1 MTTSDGVTGGYGSL
15 RHRLVAMVSGML
27 ANVTYTSRRG
37 LTRGLRRRG
46 GLGWVP
52 AWLTGSSAPTPEEQF
67 FLSLDL
73 KGEVVYDIGAFHG
86 LFTLF
91 FAQRAAQVV
100 AFEPNPASRRRLV
113 DNVRLNSFSNVIV
126 RDVGVGA
133 APSRSTLT
141 FDPRMSGGATVAATL
156 QEEQRHSRHHVE
168 SAEITVVRLDDE
180 IRTSSLPAPTFA
192 KIDVEGMEL
201 PALQGMRET
210 LETCRP
216 RLYIEMHGATMEEKR
231 HNARDVVAFL
241 AECGYRRIAHVESG
255 TELDAATT
263 EIAAQGHLY
272 CVP

>member
-1 MTTSDGVTGGYGSL
+1 ML
-15 RHRLVAMVSGML
+15 SGL
-27 ANVTYTSRRG
+27 LGNVTYTSRRG

-52 AWLTGSSAPTPEEQF
+52 AWMTGSGAPTPEEQF
-67 FLSLDL
+67 FLGLDL

-91 FAQRAAQVV
+91 FAQRAARVV
-100 AFEPNPASRRRLV
+100 AFEPNPASRQRLV
-113 DNVRLNSFSNVIV
+113 DNVRLNGFTNVTV

-141 FDPRMSGGATVAATL
+141 FDPRMAGAATVAATL
-156 QEEQRHSRHHVE
+156 QEEQRRSRHHVD

-180 IRTSSLPAPTFA
+180 IKASSLPAPTFA

-201 PALQGMRET
+201 PALQGMREI

-231 HNARDVVAFL
+231 HNARNVVSFL
-241 AECGYRRIAHVESG
+241 VERGFRRIVHVESG
-255 TELDAATT
+255 TELDVSTAET
-263 EIAAQGHLY
+263 AAQGHLY